1 MYFYH
6 RRNCIVCNDLL
17 IKVSD
22 QAMYCSK
29 YDGEYYMDEC
39 YAKIPLRWMAWEAVL
54 SVILWNFFISL
65 ILGIIRI
72 KSDLHHFELFYT
84 AYICHICVRPFIAL

>member
-1 MYFYH
+1 MCCMCIRALR
-6 RRNCIVCNDLL
+6 RRNCIVCKDLL

-29 YDGEYYMDEC
+29 YENEYYVDEC

-54 SVILWNFFISL
+54 SVIVL
-65 ILGIIRI
+65 
-72 KSDLHHFELFYT
+72 
-84 AYICHICVRPFIAL
+84 

>member
-1 MYFYH
+1 MCVNTFC
-6 RRNCIVCNDLL
+6 RNCIVCKDLL

-29 YDGEYYMDEC
+29 YDSEYYVDEC

-54 SVILWNFFISL
+54 LVVVSL
-65 ILGIIRI
+65 LI
-72 KSDLHHFELFYT
+72 K
-84 AYICHICVRPFIAL
+84 